1 MPHLLHVAVDKLNNQ
16 LNRSDSAIM
25 RPLIKKDKKKASDK
39 VKFKFDLK
47 EIKRDPITRLGYG
60 VVAYFDILRGLF
72 YLFFIL
78 SLL

>member
-1 MPHLLHVAVDKLNNQ
+1 
-16 LNRSDSAIM
+16 M